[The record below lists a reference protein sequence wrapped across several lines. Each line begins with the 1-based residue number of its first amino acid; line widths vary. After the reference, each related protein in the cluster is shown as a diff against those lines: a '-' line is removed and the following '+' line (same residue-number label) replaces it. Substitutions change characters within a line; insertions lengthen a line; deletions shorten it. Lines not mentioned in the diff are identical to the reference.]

1 MVRLAQDKEV
11 GAAMNPKRW
20 IWAVVLALCIV
31 AVGTGP
37 PAWAQDYLFSLD
49 RNISRVI
56 INRDGSADIEYWLTY
71 TCASGAHPI
80 DIIDVGMPNDTYNLS
95 TAQAW
100 FSRGAGGGEEVPL
113 SNIRDSEF
121 VKPGVEVHLD
131 QYTLQPGEQGTVHL
145 RINVRQMVY
154 PDTEDETYASV
165 EFAPHYYD
173 DANVVGNTY
182 MEIQIAFPPG
192 VTRDE
197 TRYHKQEFDEVDV
210 LNDRIVFIWVYPEA
224 RGSETHQQGVSLPKS
239 YVEKVYSAPVVVGGG
254 GGGGATDLS
263 GLFGFGCVGVIG
275 LIIVGSIVLG
285 VVQGNKRKMKYLP
298 PTMSV
303 EGVGIKRGLTAV
315 EAAILLERPLNKIL
329 TMIMF
334 GLIKKRAVVV
344 NEENPLRLEKVDPLP
359 ELEWR
364 EYEQGFLAAIKADGA
379 LDEKVLQKAIVELI
393 KSVNQ
398 KMKGFSRKETVAYY
412 KSIVD
417 RAWEQLSAEA
427 TPEVKSQHFDQSL
440 EWMMMDDAF
449 EERAERSFRTGPV
462 ILPPWWVYYRPW
474 VPRVRGARQGGGT
487 SIAPASSGRGTGGG
501 RQISLP
507 TLPGAAFA
515 STIVGGMERTAGSIV
530 NRIESFTG
538 GVTQTTNPPPV
549 RTSSGSSSTSH
560 RSGGCACACACACA
574 GCACACAGGG
584 R

>member
-1 MVRLAQDKEV
+1 
-11 GAAMNPKRW
+11 MNAKRW
-20 IWAVVLALCIV
+20 LGAGVLALYIV
-31 AVGTGP
+31 AVVVVP
-37 PAWAQDYLFSLD
+37 AAWAQDYLFSLD
-49 RNISRVI
+49 RNISRVT

-80 DIIDVGMPNDTYNLS
+80 DIVDVGMPSDSYRLG

-100 FSRGAGGGEEVPL
+100 FSPGAGGGQEVPL
-113 SNIRDSEF
+113 STIRNSEF
-121 VKPGVEVHLD
+121 VKPGVEIHLD
-131 QYTLQPGEQGTVHL
+131 QYTLQPGEQGTIHL
-145 RINVRQMVY
+145 RVNVARMVY
-154 PDTEDETYASV
+154 PDTEDENYAST

-173 DANVVGNTY
+173 DASVIGNTY
-182 MEIQIAFPPG
+182 LEIQIAFPPG

-197 TRYHKQEFDEVDV
+197 TRYHGQEFDEVDV

-224 RGSETHQQGVSLPKS
+224 TGSETHQQGVSYPKS
-239 YVEKVYSAPVVVGGG
+239 YVDQVYSAPVAIGGG
-254 GGGGATDLS
+254 SRIDLG
-263 GLFGFGCVGVIG
+263 GLFGFVCFGGVGA
-275 LIIVGSIVLG
+275 LIVGSIVLG

-315 EAAILLERPLNKIL
+315 EAAILLEKPLNKIL

-344 NEENPLRLEKVDPLP
+344 NEEDPLRLEKVDPLP
-359 ELEWR
+359 ERQWR
-364 EYEQGFLAAIKADGA
+364 EYEQGFMQAIKADGT
-379 LDEKVLQKAIVELI
+379 LDEKVLQKVIVDLI

-398 KMKGFSRKETVAYY
+398 KMKGFSRKETVTYY

-440 EWMMMDDAF
+440 EWMMMDDEF

-462 ILPPWWVYYRPW
+462 ILPPWWAYYRPW
-474 VPRVRGARQGGGT
+474 VPRVRGARQGGGMST
-487 SIAPASSGRGTGGG
+487 APASSGRGTGGG

>member
-538 GVTQTTNPPPV
+538 GVTRTTNPPPV

>member
-1 MVRLAQDKEV
+1 MVSLAQDKEV
-11 GAAMNPKRW
+11 GAAMNAKRW
-20 IWAVVLALCIV
+20 IWAVLLALCIV
-31 AVGTGP
+31 VVGTGP

-49 RNISRVI
+49 RNVSRVI
-56 INRDGSADIEYWLTY
+56 ISRDGSADIEYWLTY

-80 DIIDVGMPNDTYNLS
+80 DIVDVGMPNDTYELS

-100 FSRGAGGGEEVPL
+100 FSRGTGGEEVPL
-113 SNIRDSEF
+113 SHIRDSEF

-154 PDTEDETYASV
+154 PDTDDESYASV

-192 VTRDE
+192 VTREE
-197 TRYHKQEFDEVDV
+197 TRYHEQEFDEVDV

-224 RGSETHQQGVSLPKS
+224 RGSETHQQGVSFPKS

-254 GGGGATDLS
+254 GGGGAIDLS
-263 GLFGFGCVGVIG
+263 DLFGVGCVGAIG

-285 VVQGNKRKMKYLP
+285 VTQSNKRKMKYLP
-298 PTMSV
+298 PTLSV

-315 EAAILLERPLNKIL
+315 EAAILLEKPLNKIL

-334 GLIKKRAVVV
+334 GLLKKRALVV
-344 NEENPLRLEKVDPLP
+344 NDEDPLRLEKVDPLP
-359 ELEWR
+359 ERKWR
-364 EYEQGFLAAIKADGA
+364 EYEEGFLEAIKADGS
-379 LDEKVLQKAIVELI
+379 LDEKVLQRTIVELI
-393 KSVNQ
+393 KSVNK
-398 KMKGFSRKETVAYY
+398 KMKGFSRKETVVYY

-427 TPEVKSQHFDQSL
+427 TPEVKSQHFDQSM
-440 EWMMMDDAF
+440 EWMMMDDEF
-449 EERAERSFRTGPV
+449 EERAERTFRTGPV
-462 ILPPWWVYYRPW
+462 ILPPWWAYYRPW
-474 VPRVRGARQGGGT
+474 VPGVRTARQGGGRST
-487 SIAPASSGRGTGGG
+487 VPASTGSRTGGG

-530 NRIESFTG
+530 SRIESFTG
-538 GVTQTTNPPPV
+538 GVTRTTNPPPV
-549 RTSSGSSSTSH
+549 RTSSSSSSTSH

>member
-1 MVRLAQDKEV
+1 
-11 GAAMNPKRW
+11 MNAKRW
-20 IWAVVLALCIV
+20 MWAVVLALCIV
-31 AVGTGP
+31 AVGTVPG
-37 PAWAQDYLFSLD
+37 AWAQDYLFSLD
-49 RNISRVI
+49 RNISRAT
-56 INRDGSADIEYWLTY
+56 INLDGSADIEYWLTY

-80 DIIDVGMPNDTYNLS
+80 DIVDVGMPNNTYELS

-113 SNIRDSEF
+113 SDIRDSEF

-131 QYTLQPGEQGTVHL
+131 QYTLQPGEQGTVHV

-154 PDTEDETYASV
+154 PDTEDESYASA
-165 EFAPHYYD
+165 EFAPHYYED
-173 DANVVGNTY
+173 VNVVGNTY

-192 VTRDE
+192 VTREE

-224 RGSETHQQGVSLPKS
+224 RGSETHKQGVSFPKS
-239 YVEKVYSAPVVVGGG
+239 YVEKVYSAPVVVGEGG
-254 GGGGATDLS
+254 G
-263 GLFGFGCVGVIG
+263 
-275 LIIVGSIVLG
+275 GSIVLG
-285 VVQGNKRKMKYLP
+285 VTQSSKRKMKYLP
-298 PTMSV
+298 PTLSV

-334 GLIKKRAVVV
+334 GLLKKRALVV
-344 NEENPLRLEKVDPLP
+344 NDEDPLRLEKVDPLP
-359 ELEWR
+359 ERKWR
-364 EYEQGFLAAIKADGA
+364 EYEEGFLQAIKADGS
-379 LDEKVLQKAIVELI
+379 LDEKVLQRTIVELI
-393 KSVNQ
+393 KTVNK

-427 TPEVKSQHFDQSL
+427 TPEVKSQHFDQSM
-440 EWMMMDDAF
+440 EWMMMDDEF
-449 EERAERSFRTGPV
+449 EERTERTFRTGPV
-462 ILPPWWVYYRPW
+462 ILPPWWAYYRPW
-474 VPRVRGARQGGGT
+474 VPRVRTARQGRGT
-487 SIAPASSGRGTGGG
+487 VTAPASSSGGSRGG

-515 STIVGGMERTAGSIV
+515 STIVGGVERTAGSIV

>member
-1 MVRLAQDKEV
+1 MKA
-11 GAAMNPKRW
+11 KRW
-20 IWAVVLALCIV
+20 LGAGMLALCILTMVVVPV
-31 AVGTGP
+31 AR
-37 PAWAQDYLFSLD
+37 AQEYLFSLD
-49 RNISRVI
+49 RNISRVM
-56 INRDGSADIEYWLTY
+56 INADGSADIEYWLTF

-80 DIIDVGMPNDTYNLS
+80 DIVDVGMPNDTYRLN

-100 FSRGAGGGEEVPL
+100 FSAGAGEGDEVAL
-113 SNIRDSEF
+113 SDIRVSEY
-121 VKPGVEVHLD
+121 VKPGVEIHLD
-131 QYTLQPGEQGTVHL
+131 QYTIQPGQQGTVHL
-145 RINVRQMVY
+145 RINVARMVY
-154 PDTEDETYASV
+154 PDTEDESYAST

-173 DANVVGNTY
+173 AENVIGNTY
-182 MEIQIAFPPG
+182 LEIQIAFPLG
-192 VTRDE
+192 VTPDE
-197 TRYHKQEFDEVDV
+197 TRYHDQEFDEVDV
-210 LNDRIVFIWVYPEA
+210 YNDRIVFIWVYPEA
-224 RGSETHQQGVSLPKS
+224 RGSETHQHGVSFPRS
-239 YVEKVYSAPVVVGGG
+239 YVEEVYSAPVVVGGG
-254 GGGGATDLS
+254 RASSFDWS
-263 GLFGFGCVGVIG
+263 NLFGCGCFGAVALLMG
-275 LIIVGSIVLG
+275 GSVVLSA
-285 VVQGNKRKMKYLP
+285 VQNNKRKMKYLP

-315 EAAILLERPLNKIL
+315 EAAIVLEKPLNKIL

-334 GLIKKRAVVV
+334 GLVKKRALVVL
-344 NEENPLRLEKVDPLP
+344 EEDPLRLEKVDPLP
-359 ELEWR
+359 ELKWR
-364 EYEQGFLAAIKADGA
+364 EYEQGFLAAIKADGR
-379 LDEKVLQKAIVELI
+379 LDEKALQKTVVELI

-398 KMKGFSRKETVAYY
+398 KMKGFSRKETVTYY

-440 EWMMMDDAF
+440 EWMMMDDQF
-449 EERAERSFRTGPV
+449 EERAERTFRTGPV
-462 ILPPWWVYYRPW
+462 ILPPWWAYYRPW
-474 VPRVRGARQGGGT
+474 VPQVRGAGQSAGPST
-487 SIAPASSGRGTGGG
+487 APASSRGGTSGG

-538 GVTQTTNPPPV
+538 GVTRTTNPPPV
-549 RTSSGSSSTSH
+549 RTSSGSSSTSN